1 MESLKITKPDQHII
15 SCLKE
20 IPENPRGIVIA
31 IHGFSSSKECATY
44 QTLFRKMPAAGYGV
58 IGIDLPGHGFEES
71 QQETLSIEG
80 GKNSIEAAEQ
90 YAAGQYLGLPLFY
103 FASSFGAYLTGLY
116 VSTRPHL
123 GRKAFFRSAA
133 VNMPELF
140 VKKNPTEQD
149 RKNLAALEEKGYF
162 DANIET
168 SKPVRIT
175 REMYRDFEMNDL
187 FRTFDPSAFGGTAVK
202 MAHGAEDAVIDPRA
216 AERFAAQFQIP
227 ISFFENEGH
236 SLSGHSGTADRVAE
250 LAIAFYDADD

>member
-1 MESLKITKPDQHII
+1 
-15 SCLKE
+15 
-20 IPENPRGIVIA
+20 
-31 IHGFSSSKECATY
+31 
-44 QTLFRKMPAAGYGV
+44 
-58 IGIDLPGHGFEES
+58 
-71 QQETLSIEG
+71 
-80 GKNSIEAAEQ
+80 
-90 YAAGQYLGLPLFY
+90 
-103 FASSFGAYLTGLY
+103 
-116 VSTRPHL
+116 
-123 GRKAFFRSAA
+123 
-133 VNMPELF
+133 MPELF

-236 SLSGHSGTADRVAE
+236 SLSDHPGTADRVAE

>member
-202 MAHGAEDAVIDPRA
+202 NGSWCGGCRH
-216 AERFAAQFQIP
+216 
-227 ISFFENEGH
+227 
-236 SLSGHSGTADRVAE
+236 
-250 LAIAFYDADD
+250 